1 MSNKTSYN
9 LNVKST
15 ETIFSKFGKKVIHEK
30 IKMKDDNVLDWYYL
44 DTPDSVLIVPVTKEY
59 KTILVQQNKFNLK
72 RYTQEFPAGG
82 VDSKMNG
89 NILDAA
95 KNELFEETGYT
106 SNKFISLGKYYPLPS
121 ETNRWVHIYLALGV
135 QKISEP
141 VLDNQIEKYFDMSI
155 SEFSLNDLIKDP
167 KLLDGLEH
175 RFALNLTEKYL
186 KEKKLI

>member
-1 MSNKTSYN
+1 MGSY
-9 LNVKST
+9 LPCSRST
-15 ETIFSKFGKKVIHEK
+15 DVCSS
-30 IKMKDDNVLDWYYL
+30 D
-44 DTPDSVLIVPVTKEY
+44 
-59 KTILVQQNKFNLK
+59 
-72 RYTQEFPAGG
+72 
-82 VDSKMNG
+82 
-89 NILDAA
+89 
-95 KNELFEETGYT
+95 
-106 SNKFISLGKYYPLPS
+106 PS

>member
-15 ETIFSKFGKKVIHEK
+15 ETIFSKFGKKLIHEK

-106 SNKFISLGKYYPLPS
+106 SNKFISLGKYYLLPS